1 MGAKN
6 GGGGGG
12 GGGRGGGEDGTTSL
26 DDLEQKAHDYVDS
39 SEYEIEINNYFQ
51 DLLKDFNDRDVDG
64 IKKHLETIIAAL
76 ETEIDIINLLFGGS
90 IQKHTYING
99 LSDIDILA
107 ILDDASY
114 KNMTPNEVLKKFSDR
129 LKQRLPNTQ
138 ISTGNLA
145 VTIEFTDGH
154 KIQVLPAI
162 KSQDGIRIAHPEGAR
177 WSKVIRP
184 ERFAKKLTEVNQSKN
199 GRVIPV
205 IKLFKGINAQLP
217 KETQLSGY
225 HIESLAINAF
235 ENYKGQLNY
244 KDMLLYMTKY
254 SSNAVQHPITD
265 RTGQSLH
272 VCDYLGNFGSA
283 NRDRVSRELKRV
295 HSKMTKA
302 NENNSLESWKELMG
316 E

>member
-1 MGAKN
+1 MGANN
-6 GGGGGG
+6 GGGGGRG
-12 GGGRGGGEDGTTSL
+12 GGGEDGTTSL

-99 LSDIDILA
+99 LSDVDILA

-154 KIQVLPAI
+154 KYKSCLLLNHKMEYVL
-162 KSQDGIRIAHPEGAR
+162 RIL
-177 WSKVIRP
+177 KV
-184 ERFAKKLTEVNQSKN
+184 
-199 GRVIPV
+199 PV
-205 IKLFKGINAQLP
+205 G
-217 KETQLSGY
+217 
-225 HIESLAINAF
+225 
-235 ENYKGQLNY
+235 
-244 KDMLLYMTKY
+244 
-254 SSNAVQHPITD
+254 V
-265 RTGQSLH
+265 R
-272 VCDYLGNFGSA
+272 
-283 NRDRVSRELKRV
+283 
-295 HSKMTKA
+295 
-302 NENNSLESWKELMG
+302 
-316 E
+316 